1 MEDLDELMEDFL
13 PLIREVYFQF
23 GDDEPI
29 QFAHTTGD
37 EFSLTLKD
45 GAEEP
50 TVIFSDGK
58 GNSFTMFIKKRDG
71 IQS

>member
-1 MEDLDELMEDFL
+1 MEEFK
-13 PLIREVYFQF
+13 PLIREVYFKF

-29 QFAHTTGD
+29 KFAHTTGD

-50 TVIFSDGK
+50 TVVFSDGK
-58 GNSFTMFIKKRDG
+58 GNLFTMFIKKRDEL
-71 IQS
+71 QS